1 MSEICKF
8 LTNAVTCIVS
18 GTEIRII
25 GFVVL
30 LLDLQNIDNFITVRP
45 FSTSQYT
52 KQNCMIF
59 NQNLVRTTSNKTM
72 IIFVLFNRGII

>member
-45 FSTSQYT
+45 FSIHKT
-52 KQNCMIF
+52 KLYDLQSELGTYNVQQNYDYICS
-59 NQNLVRTTSNKTM
+59 V
-72 IIFVLFNRGII
+72 